1 MEIEKLQELPEPQK
15 IEEAEIPQNAP
26 VKSHKKMKKI
36 LVKKERKEAIQIP
49 NPAEDLE
56 EKEILQEIAK
66 PKNDGK
72 TEKKPRTVGQIASF
86 LKAQEVRKANAI
98 KRKEEMNILADQQ
111 KKELEKKILKKA
123 LAIKKREVRS
133 RLVLDTIEDDEEPVE
148 SVLEKARKIASKTPR
163 PVAPVTPQ
171 WVFA

>member
-1 MEIEKLQELPEPQK
+1 MEIEKLQELPDAQK
-15 IEEAEIPQNAP
+15 IEEPEIPQNPP

-49 NPAEDLE
+49 DSVEDLE
-56 EKEILQEIAK
+56 EKSIVQENAK
-66 PKNDGK
+66 PKNEGSK
-72 TEKKPRTVGQIASF
+72 EKKPRTAGQIASF
-86 LKAQEVRKANAI
+86 LKAQEVRKANSI

-133 RLVLDTIEDDEEPVE
+133 RLVLDTIEDDDEPVE
-148 SVLEKARKIASKTPR
+148 SVLEKVKKIASKTPK
-163 PVAPVTPQ
+163 PVAPPPPQ
-171 WVFA
+171 WTFA